1 MNFDSLKE
9 LYNLGEF
16 QNILD
21 FCSQID
27 LSSKN
32 QSLSKTD
39 RSIYLSFETRS
50 LIRLGRIQEVETL
63 LDKSQLHDN
72 LTISDLINES
82 SLVNL
87 EITRGNSPNSLSR
100 FEKLEHLDFLLSK
113 FQAEEPKIVEFWGS
127 YYLYLIGVAY
137 YYELKY
143 DYAIKSFEK
152 SLELNKYN
160 EFIKG
165 KSYYYL
171 GFIHL
176 EQNNETKFDYYL
188 DLSFDIFKKI
198 NAKQGLG
205 WIYLWRGNR
214 QIQKGNYDQ
223 ALDCLNHAEEL
234 FRLIG
239 GIQELNVVKSLTGLV
254 NFHKGKIEEAE
265 DLLNQSFSESIKLG
279 NPMLSSYILLPFVL
293 VNIHLGNKYIIEKN
307 LKLFEVIN
315 KDSRVKFHLDLCK
328 ALFLKSS
335 TKLIDKAKAE
345 ELFIELLHKSKTES
359 DNFFITGDK
368 SIRFFLLINLA
379 EIYYMEFLISNDIV
393 VLQEIQK
400 LFDDFNQFT
409 TNVKKTELIEISL
422 IKAKLLVVE
431 GRIPESFKEL
441 EFAKELALENDYITL
456 NEKIEDEL
464 NMIKNQIEKWGSKS
478 SIIERITAIDM
489 QLYMKEAIKIT
500 KD

>member
-1 MNFDSLKE
+1 
-9 LYNLGEF
+9 
-16 QNILD
+16 
-21 FCSQID
+21 
-27 LSSKN
+27 
-32 QSLSKTD
+32 
-39 RSIYLSFETRS
+39 
-50 LIRLGRIQEVETL
+50 
-63 LDKSQLHDN
+63 
-72 LTISDLINES
+72 
-82 SLVNL
+82 
-87 EITRGNSPNSLSR
+87 
-100 FEKLEHLDFLLSK
+100 
-113 FQAEEPKIVEFWGS
+113 
-127 YYLYLIGVAY
+127 
-137 YYELKY
+137 
-143 DYAIKSFEK
+143 
-152 SLELNKYN
+152 
-160 EFIKG
+160 
-165 KSYYYL
+165 
-171 GFIHL
+171 
-176 EQNNETKFDYYL
+176 
-188 DLSFDIFKKI
+188 
-198 NAKQGLG
+198 
-205 WIYLWRGNR
+205 
-214 QIQKGNYDQ
+214 
-223 ALDCLNHAEEL
+223 
-234 FRLIG
+234 
-239 GIQELNVVKSLTGLV
+239 
-254 NFHKGKIEEAE
+254 
-265 DLLNQSFSESIKLG
+265 
-279 NPMLSSYILLPFVL
+279 MLSSYILLPFVL

-335 TKLIDKAKAE
+335 TRLIDKAKAE

-422 IKAKLLVVE
+422 LKAKLLVVE